1 LELLFDGGPFG
12 PLGCADL
19 RIALLSES
27 KEFGGAEQ
35 YLLLLADGV
44 RALGHDVVLLLPAGA
59 RWRTKAA
66 AGGRR
71 LLECPAPPIA
81 WGPLRQAWLWSTLR
95 RLKPDVL
102 HINLPSTYAASFSAG
117 ALAAALAGCPTVTT
131 EHLSMIGRS
140 RRRAV
145 LKNAF
150 TRYVCRVIAVSE
162 ATRRCLESEHGV
174 APAKIIVVLN
184 GVDLKNIGL
193 LAREEARAR
202 LGIER
207 DAAVVGCVG
216 DLIARKGHAH
226 LIDAMAE
233 VRHRFGEGVQL
244 AVVGGGEERRDL
256 EGRIGRLGLS
266 GVVKLLGPIEGA
278 ATLLRAFD
286 VFAMP
291 SLMEAMPFAL
301 IEAMAAGLPAVATS
315 VWGIPEVVIDGETG
329 LIVPA
334 GESHEL
340 AAAILRLLEDEGLRR
355 RMGARAEE
363 EARAK
368 FSAESMAAK
377 TVDVYRSLAAR
388 KD

>member
-1 LELLFDGGPFG
+1 
-12 PLGCADL
+12 L

-44 RALGHDVVLLLPAGA
+44 RALGHEVVLLLPAGA
-59 RWRTKAA
+59 KWRSKAA
-66 AGGRR
+66 AGGRKT
-71 LLECPAPPIA
+71 LECPAPLTGWA
-81 WGPLRQAWLWSTLR
+81 PLRQLWLWSALR
-95 RLKPDVL
+95 RAKPDIL

-117 ALAAALAGCPTVTT
+117 ALAAALVGCPVVTT

-140 RRRAV
+140 RRRAL

-150 TRYVCRVIAVSE
+150 TRYVRRVIAVSE

-174 APAKIIVVLN
+174 DASKVAVVLN
-184 GVDLKNIGL
+184 GVDLKNLRL
-193 LAREEARAR
+193 LGREEARAK
-202 LGIER
+202 LGMER

-216 DLIARKGHAH
+216 DLIARKGHSY
-226 LIDAMAE
+226 LVEAMVE
-233 VRHRFGEGVQL
+233 VRRRFGERVRL
-244 AVVGGGEERRDL
+244 AVIGGGEERSDL
-256 EGRIGRLGLS
+256 EDRIERLELAGT
-266 GVVKLLGPIEGA
+266 VRLLGPIDGA
-278 ATLLRAFD
+278 ASLLKAFD

-315 VWGIPEVVIDGETG
+315 VWGIPEIVRDGETG
-329 LIVPA
+329 LIVPP
-334 GESHEL
+334 GESGGL
-340 AAAILRLLEDEGLRR
+340 AAAILRLLDDEGLRS

-368 FSAESMAAK
+368 FSLEAMAAE
-377 TVDVYRSLAAR
+377 TVAVYQSVAAG
-388 KD
+388 KG